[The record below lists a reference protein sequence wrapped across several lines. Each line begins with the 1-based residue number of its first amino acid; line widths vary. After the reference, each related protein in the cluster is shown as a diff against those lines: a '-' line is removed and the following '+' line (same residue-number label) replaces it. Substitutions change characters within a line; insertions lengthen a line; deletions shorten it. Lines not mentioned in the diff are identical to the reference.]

1 MIYPAWF
8 IRNRYF
14 VGTSFS
20 RNTINISLLLKYI
33 RSYKRVFY
41 RCRYP
46 PVATKIDRFGL
57 DGSETTGG
65 GVQEKPG
72 LFDELDV
79 ATSNKSVG
87 AKKRPTD
94 SNAVMTPSSSRGS
107 RARPRENFRTYI
119 CLSRSQSSLCTVVC
133 SWNLQRDRAANIC
146 LPKWER
152 RERPRQCFF
161 RSTVSLIYYIMRCIA
176 FFFGTSIFAQ

>member
-1 MIYPAWF
+1 MYLFLSHAFDISLRGRWWPFIYISFIRGMIYPAWF

-14 VGTSFS
+14 VDTSFS
-20 RNTINISLLLKYI
+20 RNINISLLLKYI

-46 PVATKIDRFGL
+46 PAATKIDRFGL

-65 GVQEKPG
+65 GVQEKPE

-94 SNAVMTPSSSRGS
+94 SNAVMTPSSSRGN
-107 RARPRENFRTYI
+107 RA
-119 CLSRSQSSLCTVVC
+119 
-133 SWNLQRDRAANIC
+133 DRGRIFG
-146 LPKWER
+146 LI
-152 RERPRQCFF
+152 F
-161 RSTVSLIYYIMRCIA
+161 VSLAVSLLYV
-176 FFFGTSIFAQ
+176 Q